1 MASVLKRW
9 RRVQMLE
16 IPQELEIWGLAFLP
30 LCVSVFT
37 YRKGVLFLI
46 AIFLSSI
53 VDPIINFGGNT
64 SLYYISFTCLHL
76 VAFPST
82 FLQILLNSYFFIHS
96 LSLPPSFPQRVQHSS
111 VLTQLFTLLG
121 QSQLHY
127 SWKYLALWLH
137 LCIAYS
143 RTCPKTLLPRYIW
156 HTKSKPVQQL
166 HGTLLEEILRIAVL
180 WLVQGDRQNRMQLR
194 DWEKMIFPSL
204 LPHRKPTIFI
214 SSSLPKVLV
223 SFDFSYS
230 PLPLWDSPTE
240 ACQYSSSSLNVTW
253 KWILLLKNV
262 FYMKIQLKWYC
273 WERFVKH

>member
-1 MASVLKRW
+1 MST
-9 RRVQMLE
+9 
-16 IPQELEIWGLAFLP
+16 F
-30 LCVSVFT
+30 
-37 YRKGVLFLI
+37 
-46 AIFLSSI
+46 SSI
-53 VDPIINFGGNT
+53 
-64 SLYYISFTCLHL
+64 SYH
-76 VAFPST
+76 

-96 LSLPPSFPQRVQHSS
+96 LSLPPPFPQRVQRSS

-166 HGTLLEEILRIAVL
+166 HGTLLEEMLRTAVL

-194 DWEKMIFPSL
+194 GWEKMIIPSL

-214 SSSLPKVLV
+214 SSSLPKVFV
-223 SFDFSYS
+223 SK
-230 PLPLWDSPTE
+230 
-240 ACQYSSSSLNVTW
+240 SLNVTW
-253 KWILLLKNV
+253 RWILLLKNV
-262 FYMKIQLKWYC
+262 CYMSIQPKWYC